1 MHLSQLKYFVKVVE
15 CGSITKAAQELFISQ
30 PSLTKS
36 IASLESEFNLQLLE
50 RNAKGVRVST
60 VGREFLTYAKDVL
73 DSALALEQTFTNRE
87 SQEIQRLCVA
97 SQQFDFV
104 YDTLEQIFRQNDMCN
119 VCLDLIETNR
129 GGVIERL
136 ENRDADVGLLVL
148 TDMDSKEFKA
158 SLQDKALE
166 YHTLDHSNAYVG
178 MFPSSPFYDR
188 KQITEAEASS
198 QLHVALDMDRSMR
211 RDIYLKAVNL
221 NVDHSKLIFCNTIGA
236 CAHFMEHCGAMLY
249 APSWVWGMFHDP
261 RLHLARVILG
271 DGYSYT
277 DVNQLV
283 WIKRKKESLSIIEAQ
298 FLELL
303 RKRFKG

>member
-1 MHLSQLKYFVKVVE
+1 MHLSQLKYFVKVAE

-36 IASLESEFNLQLLE
+36 IANLEAEFDLQLLE
-50 RNAKGVRVST
+50 RNAKGVRIT
-60 VGREFLTYAKDVL
+60 PVGREFLTYAKDVL
-73 DSALALEQTFTNRE
+73 DSAQALEQTFTSRE

-97 SQQFDFV
+97 SQQFDFI
-104 YDTLEQIFRQNDMCN
+104 YDTLEQVFRQNDMRN

-129 GGVIERL
+129 GSVVERI

-148 TDMDSKEFKA
+148 SEMDSKEFKA
-158 SLQDKALE
+158 ALQDKSLE
-166 YHTLDHSNAYVG
+166 YHTLDRSSAYVG

-211 RDIYLKAVNL
+211 RDIYLNAVDLNL
-221 NVDHSKLIFCNTIGA
+221 DHSKLIFCNTIGA

-249 APSWVWGMFHDP
+249 APRWVWGMFHDP
-261 RLHLARVILG
+261 RLHLAKAVLN
-271 DGYSYT
+271 DGSPYPE
-277 DVNQLV
+277 VNQLV
-283 WIKRKKESLSIIEAQ
+283 WIKRKKESLSIIETQ

-303 RKRFKG
+303 RKRIKC